1 MSETQATLVY
11 DGDCRICLYWV
22 NYWQLMTGKSICY
35 RTYQDA
41 ATDFP
46 SIPLDDFKRSI
57 QLIESGGRISSS
69 AAATYR
75 VLSYAPGHGAW
86 SWLYD
91 HAPGVA
97 PASECAYTFF
107 SRRRGLLSRIS
118 HTLWGPRRE
127 PSNYALVD
135 WIFLRGLGVIY
146 AAAFASLGVQ
156 ILGLVG
162 AEGIL
167 PLGEYLAAAHQG
179 LGASAYW
186 NLPTL
191 FWLNSSDTLLIAGT
205 LLGVALGALVAT
217 ALWVRPALVVLFVL
231 YLSFVYAGQIFLSFQ
246 WDLLLLEVG
255 FLAIFLTSG
264 SKIVVWL
271 YRWLLFRF
279 LFLSGVVKLLSSD
292 PTWSNL
298 TALNYHFWTQPLP
311 TPLAWYAAELPQW
324 ALRSATAATL
334 VIELGLVFLVFLP
347 RRPRAALAWAVLLF
361 QLLIVLTGNYS
372 FFNLLTMLLCVFL
385 FDDAALSQVLP
396 SRLVS
401 YVQEHAPRPSRS
413 TILIA
418 TLLALIVVPVGLNR
432 LWQPFMHS
440 NLPVAG
446 VLTDAISP
454 LLIVNAYGPFA
465 TTTTTRP
472 EIIIEGSNDGER
484 WRPYVF
490 RYKPGPVD
498 RRPVW
503 NIPHQPR
510 LDWQMWFAAYKSA
523 AQNPWLERLL
533 LGLLKGSPPVLSL
546 LASNPFPDH
555 PPKYVRAIHYDYR
568 FVDAAMTGQTGQWWA
583 RRPSGLYFPPVSL
596 ASFLQG

>member
-1 MSETQATLVY
+1 MPETQATLVY
-11 DGDCRICLYWV
+11 DGDCGICLYWV
-22 NYWQLMTGKSICY
+22 SYWQLLTGDRVCY

-57 QLIESGGRISSS
+57 QLIEPGGRISSG

-75 VLSYAPGHGAW
+75 VLSYAPGHGGW
-86 SWLYD
+86 SWLYEQV
-91 HAPGVA
+91 PGVA
-97 PASECAYTFF
+97 PASECAYTFL
-107 SRRRGLLSRIS
+107 SRRRGLFSRIS
-118 HTLWGPRRE
+118 HTLWGTTRE
-127 PSNYALVD
+127 PSRYALVS
-135 WIFLRGLGVIY
+135 WIFLRGLGLIY

-167 PLGEYLAAAHQG
+167 PLGEYLAAARQG
-179 LGASAYW
+179 LGANAYW
-186 NLPTL
+186 TLPTL

-205 LLGVALGALVAT
+205 LLGVALAALVT
-217 ALWVRPALVVLFVL
+217 LALWVRPALIALFVL
-231 YLSFVYAGQIFLSFQ
+231 YLSYVYAGQIFLSFQ
-246 WDLLLLEVG
+246 WDLLLLEAG
-255 FLAIFLTSG
+255 FLAIFLTTG

-279 LFLSGVVKLLSSD
+279 LFLSGAVKLLFGD

-298 TALNYHFWTQPLP
+298 TALKYHFWTQPLP

-334 VIELGLVFLVFLP
+334 VVELGLVFLVFLP
-347 RRPRAALAWAVLLF
+347 RRPRAVLAWAVLLF

-385 FDDAALSQVLP
+385 FDDAALRQVLP

-401 YVQEHAPRPSRS
+401 HVQELAPRPGRS
-413 TILIA
+413 ATIIA

-446 VLTDAISP
+446 ALTDAISP

-498 RRPVW
+498 RRPMW

-510 LDWQMWFAAYKSA
+510 LDWQTWFAAYGSA

-533 LGLLKGSPPVLSL
+533 LRLLKGSQPVLSL

-555 PPKYVRAIHYDYR
+555 PPKYVRVLLYDYR
-568 FVDAAMTGQTGQWWA
+568 FADAATRGQTGEWWA
-583 RRPSGLYFPPVSL
+583 RRPTGLYFPPVSL
-596 ASFLQG
+596 ANFSQG